1 LQGDFSQ
8 LLGAQIGTD
17 ALGRSVYSNEIYNPT
32 TTRDVTQGEVD
43 PTTGLMANATGTI
56 RDPFSYNSTLNVL
69 PPSYFSNA
77 SKMILPDFPTPLIN
91 SLFNNMPTIKLRASF
106 TLG

>member
-1 LQGDFSQ
+1 
-8 LLGAQIGTD
+8 
-17 ALGRSVYSNEIYNPT
+17 
-32 TTRDVTQGEVD
+32 
-43 PTTGLMANATGTI
+43 MANATGTN
-56 RDPFSYNSTLNVL
+56 RDPFISNGQLNVI

-106 TLG
+106 TRG